1 MDWQEHRLSRR
12 LALTAETT
20 EHIYSFIAEIDA
32 VRNSWRLTNRLMPQI
47 IERLMQS
54 VLVTST
60 GASNRIEGNRLTDE
74 EVQSL
79 YKNMRIRRLATRDEQ
94 EVAGYLDVLQCV
106 FENYSEMPL
115 SESIILQLHR
125 DMLRHSDKD
134 AGHLGHYKVGPNR
147 VEAKDASGNIVGVIF
162 DPTPPYLVPIEMKQL
177 CAWYEWAIAKSFK
190 HPLIVTANFIFEYL
204 AIHPFQDGNGR
215 TSRILTNL
223 LLLRHGYAFATV
235 ASHER
240 IVEESKAEYYLA
252 LNRTQRTWKTEQ
264 EDISPWLAFIFE
276 VFRKQASRAL
286 QLLEEDQTELLLS
299 EKQLAL
305 WRWAQNVPEEVFSP
319 RMAVQAT
326 GFPVRTVEDIIKKLS
341 AMNKLERTGL
351 GRGTRYRVKAS
362 PRKA

>member
-1 MDWQEHRLSRR
+1 MNWQDHRLSRR

-20 EHIYSFIAEIDA
+20 ERIYNAVAQIDA
-32 VRNSWRLTNRLMPQI
+32 VKNSWRLTNRLMPQM

-74 EVQSL
+74 QVQAL
-79 YKNMRIRRLATRDEQ
+79 YKNMRIRRLASRDEQ

-106 FENYSEMPL
+106 FDNYAEMPIR
-115 SESIILQLHR
+115 ESIILQLHR

-134 AGHLGHYKVGPNR
+134 MGHLGHYKVGPNR
-147 VEAKDASGNIVGVIF
+147 VEAKDASGNIVGIIF
-162 DPTPPYLVPIEMKQL
+162 DPTPPYLVPVEMEDL
-177 CAWYEWAIAKSFK
+177 CGWYQWAVSEAFK
-190 HPLIVTANFIFEYL
+190 HPLILTANFVFEYL

-223 LLLRHGYAFATV
+223 MLLHHGYAFTTV
-235 ASHER
+235 ASHEK
-240 IVEESKAEYYLA
+240 IVEENKAEYYLA

-264 EDISPWLAFIFE
+264 EDISPWLVFMFD
-276 VFRKQASRAL
+276 VFRKQAAKAL

-305 WRWAQNVPEEVFSP
+305 WQWAQTVEGGMFSP
-319 RMAVQAT
+319 KMAVEAT
-326 GFPVRTVEDIIKKLS
+326 GFPVRTVEDIIKKL
-341 AMNKLERTGL
+341 ATMNKLERVGA
-351 GRGTRYRVKAS
+351 GRGTRYRVK
-362 PRKA
+362 